1 MKTRI
6 YFLDNLRTF
15 LILLVV
21 LIHSGIVYETILQD
35 TWIVS
40 DPLKKISIGHIRM
53 YLDLFVMFLIFF
65 ISGYFIPRSLENKTA
80 GDFIKSKFKRI
91 MLPWIMAVFTLIPA
105 YKVIF
110 LYSRGL
116 PQEEWFS
123 YFHIFQRV
131 GGNPHLFSD
140 NPVQNWLWC
149 LIFISSLVFG
159 FIQNQCLDN

>member
-40 DPLKKISIGHIRM
+40 DPLKNSSIGLIRM

-65 ISGYFIPRSLENKTA
+65 ISGYFIPRSLETKTA

-105 YKVIF
+105 YKVIL

-116 PQEEWFS
+116 HHDE
-123 YFHIFQRV
+123 
-131 GGNPHLFSD
+131 LF
-140 NPVQNWLWC
+140 
-149 LIFISSLVFG
+149 
-159 FIQNQCLDN
+159 